1 MLQYGWTKVQAQTL
15 HAVAYGVLRMDE
27 NEDVG
32 VRRRAFLSVTPP
44 VTPREKPCVKRDEA
58 PIAGTFIS
66 RPNRFFAEVMLGSVV
81 ERAGRSPRLG
91 PWLERPEARGGTEE
105 GASGGASRMVG
116 AHVADPG
123 RLEELLVPGR
133 LVYLASARTKSLGG
147 FEAPAPDSVAPRPMA
162 ARRHGPCEPQGSRR
176 KTSYDLALVDH
187 EGLLVSV
194 DSRVPNDLVFVGL
207 QVGFFP
213 DLALYSEVRREC
225 AYGESRMDFRLSGS
239 AAGDCLLEVKSVT
252 LVRGG
257 RALFPDAPTARGLRH
272 VRELARAVAQGLRA
286 IVVFV
291 IQREDADSISP
302 NDETDPAFGAGLRE
316 AVRSGVEVRAYTCR
330 VALDRI
336 CLHREVPVVL

>member
-1 MLQYGWTKVQAQTL
+1 M
-15 HAVAYGVLRMDE
+15 
-27 NEDVG
+27 
-32 VRRRAFLSVTPP
+32 
-44 VTPREKPCVKRDEA
+44 
-58 PIAGTFIS
+58 S
-66 RPNRFFAEVMLGSVV
+66 RPNRFLATVRLDTHLETGEVGGVV
-81 ERAGRSPRLG
+81 A
-91 PWLERPEARGGTEE
+91 
-105 GASGGASRMVG
+105 V
-116 AHVADPG
+116 HVADPG

-147 FEAPAPDSVAPRPMA
+147 FEAPAPDPVAPRPTA
-162 ARRHGPCEPQGSRR
+162 AGRHGPREPHGSRR

-194 DSRVPNDLVFVGL
+194 DSRVPNDLVFAGL

-291 IQREDADSISP
+291 IQRDDAESLSP

-336 CLHREVPVVL
+336 CLHREVPVLL